1 MLINMNKRPTIQTV
15 AERAGVSRGTVDR
28 VLNNRSY
35 VRADVRERVLDAI
48 RETGYL
54 SPREAHRQTADR
66 PQNYSPVKLGVLLP
80 NWAGPFREEV
90 TRGIESARVKLSG
103 RHAEIRVCTCETD
116 IPGEAITLL
125 DKLVDWGAQGI
136 ALCALNDIT
145 IEAKVGELAD
155 NGIPC
160 ITFNSDLPNSRRLC
174 FVGQDI
180 YKAGQ
185 VAGGL
190 MSRCIPAG
198 SQLLATVGNLK
209 FDGHRQRLAGFRDR
223 IREAGFPMED
233 LVVAET
239 FNDYETTFRVVTEA
253 IDRYPRLRGIYMANL
268 SVSGCAAAIEQ
279 AGKKGAIRLI
289 CHDLNESVRQLLLR
303 GSIDFTIPQNLRQQG
318 YGPLILL
325 RDVLR
330 RKAAPDAARFNRQI
344 DIVCSDNLP

>member
-1 MLINMNKRPTIQTV
+1 MAVTL
-15 AERAGVSRGTVDR
+15 AEIAALAGVSRGTVDR
-28 VLNNRSY
+28 ALNDRG
-35 VRADVRERVLDAI
+35 RVDPKVA
-48 RETGYL
+48 
-54 SPREAHRQTADR
+54 
-66 PQNYSPVKLGVLLP
+66 
-80 NWAGPFREEV
+80 
-90 TRGIESARVKLSG
+90 ARVRRIAAERGYRPNRAG
-103 RHAEIRVCTCETD
+103 RMLARAKNPIRIGVIVQSVETMFMHTVFEEIERASAHFTTTGAEVLVRPLEGVDAQQQLDVIDELL
-116 IPGEAITLL
+116 EAG
-125 DKLVDWGAQGI
+125 VQGI
-136 ALCALNDIT
+136 ALSPAEDERVRARIQ
-145 IEAKVGELAD
+145 ELSERM
-155 NGIPC
+155 PVV
-160 ITFNSDLPNSRRLC
+160 TFNSDLPDSRRLC

-180 YKAGQ
+180 YKAGR

-190 MSRCIPAG
+190 MSRCVPAG

-325 RDVLR
+325 RDILR
-330 RKAAPDAARFNRQI
+330 RKAVPDAARFNRQI

>member
-1 MLINMNKRPTIQTV
+1 MGSKPTIQTV
-15 AERAGVSRGTVDR
+15 AQMAGVSRGTVDR
-28 VLNNRSY
+28 VLNGRAH
-35 VRADVRERVLDAI
+35 VREDVRLRVLEAI
-48 RETGYL
+48 RQSGYV
-54 SPREAHRQTADR
+54 SPRDTHQRQFQQAY
-66 PQNYSPVKLGVLLP
+66 PPMKLGVLLP
-80 NWAGPFREEV
+80 NWEGQFRTEV
-90 TRGIESARVKLSG
+90 DEGIAQAQAELESTGIQIL
-103 RHAEIRVCTCETD
+103 IRRCETD
-116 IPGEAITLL
+116 IPAEALKLL
-125 DKLVDWGAQGI
+125 DKLTEAGAAGLAVCAANDPSII
-136 ALCALNDIT
+136 ARISA
-145 IEAKVGELAD
+145 LAD
-155 NGIPC
+155 EGIPC
-160 ITFNSDLPNSRRLC
+160 
-174 FVGQDI
+174 V
-180 YKAGQ
+180 
-185 VAGGL
+185 V
-190 MSRCIPAG
+190 PAG

-325 RDVLR
+325 RDILR
-330 RKAAPDAARFNRQI
+330 RKAVPDAARFNRQI